1 MLQEAELWCHR
12 RAWDVIACS
21 HRLSA
26 PLGRQHEA
34 ACGGMCSGR
43 DHTCC
48 YFRCCSLVP
57 HLDPTCCSIAS
68 MVRDLGR
75 SAPSGWATAVHG
87 NLGVYATGSSRQGQV
102 TPGRGWHGACL
113 VGIASWKDCARGA
126 LLLQPRQSGLF
137 QAAQFTYGQAQGAA
151 PNALRQWAS
160 GEKRCS
166 RFASRCSRV
175 PAGCFSILQSECGV
189 QFV

>member
-1 MLQEAELWCHR
+1 MMDVAEAELWCHR
-12 RAWDVIACS
+12 IAWGVIVCS

-26 PLGRQHEA
+26 PLARQPEA

-48 YFRCCSLVP
+48 YFGCCALVP

-75 SAPSGWATAVHG
+75 SAVSVWATGVHG
-87 NLGVYATGSSRQGQV
+87 NLGVYATGSSRQDQA
-102 TPGRGWHGACL
+102 TACHGWHGARL
-113 VGIASWKDCARGA
+113 VSIASWKDCARAPFCCSRGS
-126 LLLQPRQSGLF
+126 PGLF
-137 QAAQFTYGQAQGAA
+137 QAAQLTYGQAQGAA

-166 RFASRCSRV
+166 SFAIRCSRV
-175 PAGCFSILQSECGV
+175 PAGCFSIL
-189 QFV
+189 